1 MITLPM
7 PKTEEKKNARRGFTL
22 VEMLVTVALFSIL
35 VSVAVGGFVRALR
48 TERQISG
55 MMSTES
61 NASIALEEMTREMR
75 TGYLFTPLSC
85 SGTQQPQTCAGIQF
99 FNANGQQVTYARDA
113 SGMLTR
119 TTTSSEPLMGG
130 NVSTTFLSFT
140 VFGDVSGN
148 DATHWPPRITIDLGV
163 APSSTNLP
171 SSTVNLQTTISARGI
186 FQ

>member
-1 MITLPM
+1 MPM
-7 PKTEEKKNARRGFTL
+7 PPIKEKKNSSLSRGFTL
-22 VEMLVTVALFSIL
+22 VELLVTIALFSIL
-35 VSVAVGGFVRALR
+35 VSIAVGGFVRALR
-48 TERQISG
+48 TERDVSG

-85 SGTQQPQTCAGIQF
+85 TGAQQPLSCAGIQF
-99 FNANGQQVTYARDA
+99 FNANGQQVTYARGA
-113 SGMLTR
+113 NGALTR

-140 VFGDVSGN
+140 IFGDVNGN
-148 DATHWPPRITIDLGV
+148 DTTHWPPRVTIDLGV

-171 SSTVNLQTTISARGI
+171 SVINLQTTVSARGI